1 MAASVRPL
9 SRPVTA
15 PAPRPGNDGQPRTV
29 NAGQLHLAALAS
41 APFWA
46 RQYTRLF
53 LADCPGI
60 TADTAQT
67 AQLIVSE
74 LVTNA
79 AIASGADLTGRQPSY
94 SQRAGAGIIRLS
106 LRRFR
111 NGLLIE
117 VTDASP
123 GSPLFVRAGREACEG
138 RDAEHGRGLMLV
150 DALCDDWGYYPAPRR
165 GKVVYAFLSLADE
178 PPRGVRE
185 VRGQRTP

>member
-9 SRPVTA
+9 GRPATA
-15 PAPRPGNDGQPRTV
+15 PAPRPCEAGQPGTV

-60 TADTAQT
+60 ADDTAHT

-79 AIASGADLTGRQPSY
+79 AIASGAGLPGREPGY
-94 SQRAGAGIIRLS
+94 SQRASAGIIRLS
-106 LRRFR
+106 LRKFR
-111 NGLLIE
+111 DGLLIE
-117 VTDASP
+117 VTDSSP
-123 GSPLFVRAGREACEG
+123 GSPRFVRA
-138 RDAEHGRGLMLV
+138 DSDTEHGRGLMLV
-150 DALCDDWGYYPAPRR
+150 DALCEDWGYYPAPRH
-165 GKVVYAFLSLADE
+165 GKVVYAFLSL
-178 PPRGVRE
+178 
-185 VRGQRTP
+185 T